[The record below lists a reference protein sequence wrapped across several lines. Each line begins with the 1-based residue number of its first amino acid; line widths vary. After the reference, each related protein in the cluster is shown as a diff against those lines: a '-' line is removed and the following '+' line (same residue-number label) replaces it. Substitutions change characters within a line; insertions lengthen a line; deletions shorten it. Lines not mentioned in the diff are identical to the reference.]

1 MVQRMKKSTLQV
13 FPTTSLNTQLT
24 LVRSCARD
32 RQFDS
37 DSDSDSEEGSLSQ
50 EDIDIDGAQYVTIVE
65 AEAASEAHNRLAS
78 SIMFGDEILD

>member
-32 RQFDS
+32 RQF